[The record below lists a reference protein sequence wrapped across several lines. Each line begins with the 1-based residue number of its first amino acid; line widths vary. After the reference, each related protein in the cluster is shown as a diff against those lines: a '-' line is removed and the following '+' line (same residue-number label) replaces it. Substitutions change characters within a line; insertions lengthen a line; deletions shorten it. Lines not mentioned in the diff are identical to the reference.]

1 MLRKSAIRGILVL
14 GVAASLIGGTV
25 SLSQAAAASCGGGG
39 PTGDAGVASRMG
51 CPAAEEG
58 KGCCGQGGGGNGY
71 GAGKRMRGGPGGAH
85 HENIHA
91 LLDRHEAIQ
100 REVKE
105 VEGGVETVTTSEDPE
120 IVEIIREHV
129 REMQQRVE
137 SGHGLR
143 WWDPTFAEL
152 FRNYDKIEMQI
163 EDVPGGVRVL
173 ETSKDPDVAMLIRQH
188 AIRGVSEF
196 VAEGHARA
204 RKPTPLPE
212 GYNTKEEDSRTG
224 E

>member
-1 MLRKSAIRGILVL
+1 
-14 GVAASLIGGTV
+14 
-25 SLSQAAAASCGGGG
+25 
-39 PTGDAGVASRMG
+39 MG
-51 CPAAEEG
+51 CPAAEDA
-58 KGCCGQGGGGNGY
+58 KGCCGRGGGGRGY
-71 GAGKRMRGGPGGAH
+71 GARAGMRGGAGGAH

-91 LLDRHEAIQ
+91 LLDRHDAIQ
-100 REVKE
+100 RQVKE
-105 VEGGVETVTTSEDPE
+105 IEGGVETVTTSESPDV
-120 IVEIIREHV
+120 VEIIREHV

-152 FRNYDKIEMQI
+152 FRNHDKIEMQI

-212 GYNTKEEDSRTG
+212 GYDTKDYDSPPTG